1 MGAGDEFSTR
11 EDSGINRG
19 RHDECFERRVGSGLY
34 TSAILFINF
43 RRFGS
48 RCVTGLAIVKE
59 QGMICAEDGV
69 GSRLSNAAVTAV
81 DPETATSTGSSR
93 WPTINSGS
101 GDVRLLLDDDMTT
114 GK

>member
-1 MGAGDEFSTR
+1 MDAGDEFSTR
-11 EDSGINRG
+11 EDSDINRG

-69 GSRLSNAAVTAV
+69 GSRLSNVTAV
-81 DPETATSTGSSR
+81 DPETATSAGSSR
-93 WPTINSGS
+93 WPIIDSGS
-101 GDVRLLLDDDMTT
+101 GDGGLLLDDDMTT